1 MTRKSKRYR
10 WGLQHISKVSTSR
23 RNLDQTGKKLQLSIR
38 LNYLLSRFRRM
49 IPKAFS
55 IAKITY
61 IKPSTRKWWIL
72 LVLPNTSEKA
82 YSITTQEVKCSRL
95 FSVVQIWALPLLPQ
109 ERLQSTLGW
118 FRVKMNYLIPNQ
130 ENLTTHC
137 KLCWNKLLP
146 SHLQLISKFPWA
158 NLRIRWC
165 RKNGRAY
172 RQQETW
178 T

>member
-23 RNLDQTGKKLQLSIR
+23 RNLDQSGKKLHLSIR
-38 LNYLLSRFRRM
+38 LKCLLRRFSRM

-55 IAKITY
+55 SKTMITY

-95 FSVVQIWALPLLPQ
+95 FSVAQIWAQPLLPQ
-109 ERLQSTLGW
+109 ERLQSTLG
-118 FRVKMNYLIPNQ
+118 FRVKMNYLILNQ

-137 KLCWNKLLP
+137 KLWWNKLLP
-146 SHLQLISKFPWA
+146 RNLQRISKFPWV

-165 RKNGRAY
+165 RKNDRAY